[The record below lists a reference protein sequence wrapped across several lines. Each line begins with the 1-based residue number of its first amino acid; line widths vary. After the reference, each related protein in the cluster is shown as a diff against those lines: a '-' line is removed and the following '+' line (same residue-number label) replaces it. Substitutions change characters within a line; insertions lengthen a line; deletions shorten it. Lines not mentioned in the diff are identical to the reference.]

1 MSLFEQI
8 FAELSLAEAPR
19 LGEHAAHLCAF

>member
-8 FAELSLAEAPR
+8 FAELSFAEAPR
-19 LGEHAAHLCAF
+19 LGAHAVHLCAF